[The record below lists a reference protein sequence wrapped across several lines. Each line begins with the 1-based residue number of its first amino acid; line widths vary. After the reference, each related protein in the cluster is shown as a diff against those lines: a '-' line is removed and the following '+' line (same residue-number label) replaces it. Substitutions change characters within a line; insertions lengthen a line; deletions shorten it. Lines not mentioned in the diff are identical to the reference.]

1 MKKKILS
8 VVTIFLLV
16 AAIPFSSF
24 AHSGRTDGSGGHKD
38 NKNKSGLG
46 GYHYHCGG
54 YPAHLHTGG
63 VCPYRGGGSSYSS
76 TPKTVYASRINA
88 VSVPNKINDGE
99 EMQLKASVYP
109 SNATDSTITWESSDP
124 SILSVSSSGMLKA
137 NGVGT
142 ATITAKT
149 SRGTSSKF
157 TITVNEVVAESIEIE
172 NKTTEMLMEE
182 TIVLSVLFTPENTS
196 DKTIEWSSD
205 NEDIAVVS
213 DDGTLE
219 AVGVGSTTITAV
231 HKEFMDS
238 FDIEVKPI
246 EADKVEIEYPI
257 DAESEESAPRVKK
270 GETMQLTAIITPD
283 NTTDKTIKWSVD
295 NESIAE
301 IDDDG
306 ILTALGTG
314 MVIVTAESNNGKTAE
329 IEIELYSNTAAGVAG
344 VGSVVAIAA
353 GVIYFLKR
361 KKSKNNIE

>member
-1 MKKKILS
+1 MKEEDIKKLNIFQKMSLATS
-8 VVTIFLLV
+8 KIQTVTKKLKV
-16 AAIPFSSF
+16 
-24 AHSGRTDGSGGHKD
+24 GEGTKGEYK
-38 NKNKSGLG
+38 
-46 GYHYHCGG
+46 
-54 YPAHLHTGG
+54 
-63 VCPYRGGGSSYSS
+63 
-76 TPKTVYASRINA
+76 A
-88 VSVPNKINDGE
+88 VSETDV
-99 EMQLKASVYP
+99 L
-109 SNATDSTITWESSDP
+109 NA
-124 SILSVSSSGMLKA
+124 
-137 NGVGT
+137 
-142 ATITAKT
+142 
-149 SRGTSSKF
+149 
-157 TITVNEVVAESIEIE
+157 
-172 NKTTEMLMEE
+172 
-182 TIVLSVLFTPENTS
+182 
-196 DKTIEWSSD
+196 
-205 NEDIAVVS
+205 
-213 DDGTLE
+213 
-219 AVGVGSTTITAV
+219 
-231 HKEFMDS
+231 
-238 FDIEVKPI
+238 VKPI